1 MDNVHLLSQGLPL
14 VGQAFIDR
22 EQFGE
27 MLQIEIEVLSLDQ
40 LLNLSF
46 QWIRGF
52 IDKLTTFIAMDNKAY
67 TFTAGG
73 DNALWY
79 DGFIEEFGS
88 TVNTDLT
95 LVDFSDYINSK
106 LGESPWWSSLLTPE

>member
-1 MDNVHLLSQGLPL
+1 MRTAVHLRHQHRLFHSFSILSYSATTTFCPLHMMDNVHLLSQGLPL

-46 QWIRGF
+46 Q
-52 IDKLTTFIAMDNKAY
+52 
-67 TFTAGG
+67 
-73 DNALWY
+73 
-79 DGFIEEFGS
+79 
-88 TVNTDLT
+88 
-95 LVDFSDYINSK
+95 
-106 LGESPWWSSLLTPE
+106 